1 MSPVKPK
8 YEFVILQSGLL
19 ALGFTEVLVLIVNS
33 IHIVWMVFKPKT
45 RYVNQN
51 SRFHAM
57 ALEKML
63 VQKKVFKN
71 QPK

>member
-8 YEFVILQSGLL
+8 YEFVILRSGLL

-45 RYVNQN
+45 RYV
-51 SRFHAM
+51 M
-57 ALEKML
+57 
-63 VQKKVFKN
+63 
-71 QPK
+71 